1 MFTINQG
8 FDLNSPQ
15 FNFKRDYFASVADL
29 KAAPETSFPD
39 HFITN
44 VAGVLYQLTKSNS
57 VDTTTG
63 KWRKVQLGSDVD
75 LSNYAQK
82 SELNKYNQALKSIS
96 FNNGKGIT
104 GTNIN
109 NTIVNLGSINDA
121 TDSSD
126 GLMSATDKA
135 KLDGIAANA
144 NNYTLPT
151 ATTAALGGI
160 KTNYTTNGKNYK
172 VQVDDSGNAYVNVPW
187 TDTKT
192 DISKCIKVDERKN
205 IWNYY
210 AANVD
215 VLFGG
220 DRDLNGKLFAGVSFR
235 ALFDSNNHGSDVAHF
250 GAAYASDDSTNS
262 EGFLLL
268 STNYSQDKLQ
278 LTSTGITKH
287 GGSANKLFATDGSI
301 FDASTLATT
310 AALNSALANYVKS
323 TTLTTELT
331 KYANLNFNNT
341 FKGVITAQ
349 GFKLPNG
356 NSGNLLAADG
366 SLMNL
371 AKLVRRSYSA
381 TDDTNFSIDWIRQFS
396 GYTTSDSFVNNT
408 TGFGI
413 VRELRGGKSEVLIDS
428 TGAINIA
435 SDNIKIYNK
444 SGIDTT
450 NALTFDGS
458 NFSIKSD
465 NGTSAQYY
473 AADGSI
479 QTLTAIS
486 TEKLNEIFV

>member
-109 NTIVNLGSINDA
+109 NTIVNLGSIDEA

-126 GLMSATDKA
+126 GLMSANDKT

-160 KTNYTTNGKNYK
+160 KTNYTNNGKNYK
-172 VQVDDSGNAYVNVPW
+172 VDVDSNGNAYVNVPW

-192 DISKCIKVDERKN
+192 DISKCVTLTKETQTFDGNKKLNLNNDNSLSIEVFVNKEFSKFEFTKDGFDVN
-205 IWNYY
+205 I
-210 AANVD
+210 ASSTG
-215 VLFGG
+215 L
-220 DRDLNGKLFAGVSFR
+220 RLL
-235 ALFDSNNHGSDVAHF
+235 GSGIA
-250 GAAYASDDSTNS
+250 
-262 EGFLLL
+262 
-268 STNYSQDKLQ
+268 
-278 LTSTGITKH
+278 LTSGGMIA
-287 GGSANKLFATDGSI
+287 GSANKLFATDGSI

-323 TTLTTELT
+323 TTLTATLENYAKVSDLQATNGAIATLT
-331 KYANLNFNNT
+331 NNLNNYVPISLPDGNGET
-341 FKGVITAQ
+341 GTIVINRAR
-349 GFKLPNG
+349 NG
-356 NSGNLLAADG
+356 KARGIFES
-366 SLMNL
+366 S
-371 AKLVRRSYSA
+371 
-381 TDDTNFSIDWIRQFS
+381 
-396 GYTTSDSFVNNT
+396 
-408 TGFGI
+408 TGFGMYSKG
-413 VRELRGGKSEVLIDS
+413 VATLDQ
-428 TGAINIA
+428 T
-435 SDNIKIYNK
+435 D
-444 SGIDTT
+444 
-450 NALTFDGS
+450 DGS
-458 NFSIKSD
+458 GCSAVELNDGAVRIRANAGISIRHDEAETHTQGKIEISATGVVSISSEGGLANEFFAT
-465 NGTSAQYY
+465 NGHRVSV
-473 AADGSI
+473 
-479 QTLTAIS
+479 TAIS

>member
-57 VDTTTG
+57 VDATTG

-109 NTIVNLGSINDA
+109 NTIVNLGSITEA
-121 TDSSD
+121 TGSSD
-126 GLMSATDKA
+126 GLMSANDKA

-160 KTNYTTNGKNYK
+160 KTNYTNNDKNYK
-172 VQVDDSGNAYVNVPW
+172 VDVDANGNAYVNVPW

-192 DISKCIKVDERKN
+192 DISKCITLTKETQT
-205 IWNYY
+205 
-210 AANVD
+210 
-215 VLFGG
+215 
-220 DRDLNGKLFAGVSFR
+220 
-235 ALFDSNNHGSDVAHF
+235 FDSNKILQLNNNTFQIHVSRSNGTSQFAFTEDGFNVNIGSSS
-250 GAAYASDDSTNS
+250 GLR
-262 EGFLLL
+262 LLG
-268 STNYSQDKLQ
+268 SGIA
-278 LTSTGITKH
+278 LTSTGSIA
-287 GGSANKLFATDGSI
+287 GSANQLFATNGSI
-301 FDASTLATT
+301 FDASKLATT

-331 KYANLNFNNT
+331 KYARLNSSPT
-341 FKGVITAQ
+341 FTGAITAT

-356 NSGNLLAADG
+356 QSGRLLASDG
-366 SLMNL
+366 SLMDIANL
-371 AKLVRRSYSA
+371 VKRSYSA
-381 TDDTNFSIDWIRQFS
+381 TDATDFSIDWTRQFD

-408 TGFGI
+408 TGFGLA
-413 VRELRGGKSEVLIDS
+413 RELRGGKSEVLIDS
-428 TGAINIA
+428 TGAININ
-435 SDNIKIYNK
+435 SENIKIYNK
-444 SGIDTT
+444 DGFDST
-450 NALTFDGS
+450 NALIFNGTE
-458 NFSIKSD
+458 FSIKSL

-486 TEKLNEIFV
+486 TEELNKIFV

>member
-82 SELNKYNQALKSIS
+82 SELNKYNQALKNIS

-104 GTNIN
+104 GTNID
-109 NTIVNLGSINDA
+109 NTIVNLGSIDEA

-135 KLDGIAANA
+135 KLDCIAVGANK
-144 NNYTLPT
+144 YVLPT

-160 KTNYTTNGKNYK
+160 KTNYTNNGKNYK
-172 VQVDDSGNAYVNVPW
+172 VDVDSDGNAYVNVPW

-192 DISKCIKVDERKN
+192 DISKCITLTNETQTFNGNKKLNLNNDN
-205 IWNYY
+205 SLSI
-210 AANVD
+210 NVIVNKD
-215 VLFGG
+215 ISQFEFTKDGFNVNVASSTGL
-220 DRDLNGKLFAGVSFR
+220 RLL
-235 ALFDSNNHGSDVAHF
+235 GSGIA
-250 GAAYASDDSTNS
+250 
-262 EGFLLL
+262 
-268 STNYSQDKLQ
+268 
-278 LTSTGITKH
+278 LTSGGGIV
-287 GGSANKLFATDGSI
+287 GSANQLFATNGSI
-301 FDASTLATT
+301 FDASKLATT
-310 AALNSALANYVKS
+310 DALNSALANYVKS
-323 TTLTTELT
+323 TTLTTELA
-331 KYANLNFNNT
+331 KYARLNSSPT
-341 FKGVITAQ
+341 FTGAITAT

-356 NSGNLLAADG
+356 QSGHLLASDG
-366 SLMNL
+366 SIMDISNL
-371 AKLVRRSYSA
+371 VKRSYSA
-381 TDDTNFSIDWIRQFS
+381 TDAVDFSIDWVRQFN

-408 TGFGI
+408 TGFGLI
-413 VRELRGGKSEVLIDS
+413 RELRGSESEILIDS
-428 TGAINIA
+428 TGTININ
-435 SDNIKIYNK
+435 SENIKIYDK
-444 SGIDTT
+444 DGIDPT
-450 NALTFDGS
+450 NALIFNGS
-458 NFSIKSD
+458 EFSIKSL

-486 TEKLNEIFV
+486 TEELNKIFV

>member
-29 KAAPETSFPD
+29 KVAPETSFPD

-57 VDTTTG
+57 VDDTTG

-75 LSNYAQK
+75 LSDYATKNNVIVSSTIESDSDSVSIYFKKGDDSQSNYDIPNA
-82 SELNKYNQALKSIS
+82 SHSSA
-96 FNNGKGIT
+96 GVIT
-104 GTNIN
+104 A
-109 NTIVNLGSINDA
+109 S
-121 TDSSD
+121 
-126 GLMSATDKA
+126 DKA
-135 KLDGIAANA
+135 KLDGIAVGANK
-144 NNYTLPT
+144 YVLPS

-160 KTNYTTNGKNYK
+160 KTNYTNNGKNYK
-172 VQVDDSGNAYVNVPW
+172 VGVDSNGNAYVNVPW

-192 DISKCIKVDERKN
+192 DISKCVTLTNEAQTFDGDKELHLNENNSLGIQVSNTDGTSRFKFTKDGFYINTNSSVGLKLSETGIAILQNNTN
-205 IWNYY
+205 IG
-210 AANVD
+210 AANS
-215 VLFGG
+215 
-220 DRDLNGKLFAGVSFR
+220 LFA
-235 ALFDSNNHGSDVAHF
+235 SNGS
-250 GAAYASDDSTNS
+250 
-262 EGFLLL
+262 L
-268 STNYSQDKLQ
+268 
-278 LTSTGITKH
+278 
-287 GGSANKLFATDGSI
+287 
-301 FDASTLATT
+301 FDASKLATT

-331 KYANLNFNNT
+331 KYAKLDGNNT
-341 FKGVITAQ
+341 FTGVITAK

-371 AKLVRRSYSA
+371 SNLVKRSYSA
-381 TDDTNFSIDWIRQFS
+381 TDATAFSIDWIRQFS

-408 TGFGI
+408 TGFGFT
-413 VRELRGGKSEVLIDS
+413 RELRGAKSEVLIDS
-428 TGAINIA
+428 TGTININ
-435 SDNIKIYNK
+435 SGNIKICDK
-444 SGIDTT
+444 HSVDAT
-450 NALTFDGS
+450 NALTFDG
-458 NFSIKSD
+458 NTFSIKSA

-486 TEKLNEIFV
+486 TEELNKILV

>member
-63 KWRKVQLGSDVD
+63 KWRKVAAGGAVDID

-96 FNNGKGIT
+96 FNNGKDIT

-126 GLMSATDKA
+126 GLMSANDKA
-135 KLDGIAANA
+135 KLDGIAVGANK
-144 NNYTLPT
+144 YVLPT

-192 DISKCIKVDERKN
+192 DISKCVTLTKETQTFDGNKKLHLNNDNSLSIEVFVNKDFSQFEFTKDGFDVN
-205 IWNYY
+205 I
-210 AANVD
+210 ASSTG
-215 VLFGG
+215 L
-220 DRDLNGKLFAGVSFR
+220 RLL
-235 ALFDSNNHGSDVAHF
+235 GSGIA
-250 GAAYASDDSTNS
+250 
-262 EGFLLL
+262 
-268 STNYSQDKLQ
+268 
-278 LTSTGITKH
+278 LTSGGMIA
-287 GGSANKLFATDGSI
+287 GSANKLFATDGSI

-331 KYANLNFNNT
+331 KYAKLDRNNT
-341 FKGVITAQ
+341 FTGVITAQ

-371 AKLVRRSYSA
+371 ANLVKRSYSA
-381 TDDTNFSIDWIRQFS
+381 TDATDFSIDWIRQFS

-408 TGFGI
+408 TGFGL

-444 SGIDTT
+444 SGINTT
-450 NALTFDGS
+450 NALTFDGT

>member
-1 MFTINQG
+1 MSFIINQN
-8 FDLNSPQ
+8 FDLKSAQ
-15 FNFKRDYFASVADL
+15 WNFERDYFKDLASL
-29 KAAPETSFPD
+29 KAAPETNFPD

-57 VDTTTG
+57 VDATTG
-63 KWRKVQLGSDVD
+63 KWRKVKLGSDVD
-75 LSNYAQK
+75 LSNYATK
-82 SELNKYNQALKSIS
+82 NEAIVSSTIESDNNSVSIYFS
-96 FNNGKGIT
+96 KGDDSQ
-104 GTNIN
+104 IN
-109 NTIVNLGSINDA
+109 YDIPNASH
-121 TDSSD
+121 SSA
-126 GLMSATDKA
+126 GVMTANDKA
-135 KLDGIAANA
+135 KLDGIAVGANK
-144 NNYTLPT
+144 YVLPT

-160 KTNYTTNGKNYK
+160 KTNYTNNGKNYK
-172 VQVDDSGNAYVNVPW
+172 VDVDSNGNAYVNVPW

-192 DISKCIKVDERKN
+192 DISKCVTLTEETQT
-205 IWNYY
+205 
-210 AANVD
+210 
-215 VLFGG
+215 
-220 DRDLNGKLFAGVSFR
+220 
-235 ALFDSNNHGSDVAHF
+235 FDSNKELIFNDGYGLHINVSRTNGTSQFAFTKDGFEVNI
-250 GAAYASDDSTNS
+250 ASSN
-262 EGFLLL
+262 GLRFLG
-268 STNYSQDKLQ
+268 TGIA
-278 LTSTGITKH
+278 LTSTGSIA
-287 GGSANKLFATDGSI
+287 GSANHLFATNGSI

-331 KYANLNFNNT
+331 KYAKLDRSNT
-341 FKGVITAQ
+341 FTGVITAQ

-371 AKLVRRSYSA
+371 ANLVKRSYSA
-381 TDDTNFSIDWIRQFS
+381 TDATDFSIDWIRQFS

-435 SDNIKIYNK
+435 SGNIKIYNK
-444 SGIDTT
+444 SGIDPT

-479 QTLTAIS
+479 QTL
-486 TEKLNEIFV
+486 EKLSDTEIDSIFA

>member
-15 FNFKRDYFASVADL
+15 FNFKRDYFANVADL

-57 VDTTTG
+57 VDATTG

-82 SELNKYNQALKSIS
+82 SELNKYNQALKGIS
-96 FNNGKGIT
+96 FNNGKGII
-104 GTNIN
+104 GTSIN
-109 NTIVNLGSINDA
+109 NTIVNLGSIDEA

-126 GLMSATDKA
+126 GLMSANDKA

-160 KTNYTTNGKNYK
+160 KTNYTNNGKNYK
-172 VQVDDSGNAYVNVPW
+172 VDVDSNGNAYVNVPW

-192 DISKCIKVDERKN
+192 DISKCITLTNETQTFDGNKRLYLNNDNSLNIEVFVNKDISQFEFTKN
-205 IWNYY
+205 GF
-210 AANVD
+210 NVNIASSTG
-215 VLFGG
+215 L
-220 DRDLNGKLFAGVSFR
+220 RLL
-235 ALFDSNNHGSDVAHF
+235 GSGIA
-250 GAAYASDDSTNS
+250 
-262 EGFLLL
+262 
-268 STNYSQDKLQ
+268 
-278 LTSTGITKH
+278 LTSDGSIA
-287 GGSANKLFATDGSI
+287 GSANQLFATNGSI
-301 FDASTLATT
+301 FDASKLATT
-310 AALNSALANYVKS
+310 AALNSALVNYVKS
-323 TTLTTELT
+323 TTLTTELA
-331 KYANLNFNNT
+331 KYAKLDSSPRFT
-341 FKGVITAQ
+341 GTITAT

-356 NSGNLLAADG
+356 HRGNLLAADG

-371 AKLVRRSYSA
+371 ANLVRTSYSA
-381 TDDTNFSIDWIRQFS
+381 TDDTAFSIDWTRQFD

-408 TGFGI
+408 TGFGL
-413 VRELRGGKSEVLIDS
+413 VREIRGGKHEVLIDS
-428 TGAINIA
+428 TGAINI
-435 SDNIKIYNK
+435 SSNNIKIYDK
-444 SGIDTT
+444 SSANQT
-450 NALTFDGS
+450 NALIFNGDE
-458 NFSIKSD
+458 FSIKST

>member
-29 KAAPETSFPD
+29 KAAPETNFPD

-57 VDTTTG
+57 VDATTG

-75 LSNYAQK
+75 LSDYVTKENAV
-82 SELNKYNQALKSIS
+82 
-96 FNNGKGIT
+96 
-104 GTNIN
+104 TNVR
-109 NTIVNLGSINDA
+109 TVR
-121 TDSSD
+121 TSD
-126 GLMSATDKA
+126 GKTQIVYEVNGEECSADLLEAAFGSNGVMSAADKA
-135 KLDGIAANA
+135 KLDGIAVGANK
-144 NNYTLPT
+144 YVLPT

-160 KTNYTTNGKNYK
+160 KTNYTNNGKNYK
-172 VQVDDSGNAYVNVPW
+172 VDVDTNGNAYVNVPW

-192 DISKCIKVDERKN
+192 DISKCVTLTNEAQTFDGDKELHLNENNSLGIQVSNTGGTSRFKFTKN
-205 IWNYY
+205 GFYIN
-210 AANVD
+210 
-215 VLFGG
+215 
-220 DRDLNGKLFAGVSFR
+220 LNSEIGLKLSGTGIAMMLNNTNSG
-235 ALFDSNNHGSDVAHF
+235 SNNKF
-250 GAAYASDDSTNS
+250 
-262 EGFLLL
+262 
-268 STNYSQDKLQ
+268 
-278 LTSTGITKH
+278 
-287 GGSANKLFATDGSI
+287 FATDGSI

-331 KYANLNFNNT
+331 KYAKLDRSNT
-341 FKGVITAQ
+341 FTGVITAQ

-366 SLMNL
+366 SLMNISN
-371 AKLVRRSYSA
+371 LVRRSYSA
-381 TDDTNFSIDWIRQFS
+381 TDAVDFSIDWIRQFDE
-396 GYTTSDSFVNNT
+396 YTTSDSFVNNT
-408 TGFGI
+408 TGFGF
-413 VRELRGGKSEVLIDS
+413 VRKVRGGKHEILIDR
-428 TGAINIA
+428 TGAINIG
-435 SDNIKIYNK
+435 SNNIKIYDE
-444 SGIDTT
+444 SGVDPT
-450 NALTFDGS
+450 NALTFNG
-458 NFSIKSD
+458 NKFSIKSA

>member
-1 MFTINQG
+1 MSFIINQN
-8 FDLNSPQ
+8 FDLKSAQ
-15 FNFKRDYFASVADL
+15 WNFERDYFKDVASL
-29 KAAPETSFPD
+29 KAAPETNFPD

-63 KWRKVQLGSDVD
+63 KWRKVKLGSDVD
-75 LSNYAQK
+75 LSNYATK
-82 SELNKYNQALKSIS
+82 NEAIVSSTIESDNNSVSIY
-96 FNNGKGIT
+96 FAKGDDSQ
-104 GTNIN
+104 IN
-109 NTIVNLGSINDA
+109 YDIPNASH
-121 TDSSD
+121 SSA
-126 GLMSATDKA
+126 GVMTANDKA

-144 NNYTLPT
+144 NKYTLPT
-151 ATTAALGGI
+151 ATNAALGGI
-160 KTNYTTNGKNYK
+160 KTAYINNGKNYK
-172 VQVDDSGNAYVNVPW
+172 VAVDSNGNAYVNVPW

-192 DISKCIKVDERKN
+192 DISKCVTLTEEIQTFN
-205 IWNYY
+205 
-210 AANVD
+210 ANKQLALYTDNSLSIVA
-215 VLFGG
+215 LGSNRSSQFKF
-220 DRDLNGKLFAGVSFR
+220 NG
-235 ALFDSNNHGSDVAHF
+235 
-250 GAAYASDDSTNS
+250 
-262 EGFLLL
+262 EGFDVTTGSKVLRL
-268 STNYSQDKLQ
+268 SGKGIASISATTGTTNGSSSQ
-278 LTSTGITKH
+278 
-287 GGSANKLFATDGSI
+287 LFATDGSI

-323 TTLTTELT
+323 TTLTTELS
-331 KYANLNFNNT
+331 KYAKLDGSTAFT
-341 FKGVITAQ
+341 GIITAK

-371 AKLVRRSYSA
+371 ANLVKRSYSA
-381 TDDTNFSIDWIRQFS
+381 TDATDFSIDWIRQFS

-444 SGIDTT
+444 SDIDPT

-479 QTLTAIS
+479 QTL
-486 TEKLNEIFV
+486 EKLSDTEIDSIFA

>member
-109 NTIVNLGSINDA
+109 NTIVNLGRIDEA

-126 GLMSATDKA
+126 GLMSANDKT

-160 KTNYTTNGKNYK
+160 KTNYTNNGKNYK
-172 VQVDDSGNAYVNVPW
+172 VDVDSNGNAYVNVPW

-192 DISKCIKVDERKN
+192 DISKCVTLTKETQTFDGNKKLNLNNDNSLSIEVFVNKEFSKFEFTKDGFDVN
-205 IWNYY
+205 I
-210 AANVD
+210 ASSTG
-215 VLFGG
+215 L
-220 DRDLNGKLFAGVSFR
+220 RLL
-235 ALFDSNNHGSDVAHF
+235 GSGIA
-250 GAAYASDDSTNS
+250 
-262 EGFLLL
+262 
-268 STNYSQDKLQ
+268 
-278 LTSTGITKH
+278 LTSGGMIA
-287 GGSANKLFATDGSI
+287 GSANKLFATDGSI

-323 TTLTTELT
+323 TTLTATLENYAKVSDLQATNGAIATLT
-331 KYANLNFNNT
+331 NNLNNYVPISLPDGNGET
-341 FKGVITAQ
+341 STIVINRAR
-349 GFKLPNG
+349 NG
-356 NSGNLLAADG
+356 KARGIFES
-366 SLMNL
+366 S
-371 AKLVRRSYSA
+371 
-381 TDDTNFSIDWIRQFS
+381 
-396 GYTTSDSFVNNT
+396 
-408 TGFGI
+408 TGFGMYSKG
-413 VRELRGGKSEVLIDS
+413 VATLDKTD
-428 TGAINIA
+428 
-435 SDNIKIYNK
+435 
-444 SGIDTT
+444 
-450 NALTFDGS
+450 DGS
-458 NFSIKSD
+458 GCSAVELNDGAVRIRANAGISIRHDEAETHTQGKIEISATGVVSISSEGGLANEFFAT
-465 NGTSAQYY
+465 NGHRVSV
-473 AADGSI
+473 
-479 QTLTAIS
+479 TAIS

>member
-29 KAAPETSFPD
+29 KVAPETSFPD

-57 VDTTTG
+57 VDDTTG

-75 LSNYAQK
+75 LSDYATK
-82 SELNKYNQALKSIS
+82 
-96 FNNGKGIT
+96 NNV
-104 GTNIN
+104 
-109 NTIVNLGSINDA
+109 IVNSTIESDSNSVSIYFKKGD
-121 TDSSD
+121 DSQSNYD
-126 GLMSATDKA
+126 IPNASHSSAGVITASDKA
-135 KLDGIAANA
+135 KLDGIAVGANK
-144 NNYTLPT
+144 YVLPT

-192 DISKCIKVDERKN
+192 DISKCITLTKETQT
-205 IWNYY
+205 
-210 AANVD
+210 
-215 VLFGG
+215 
-220 DRDLNGKLFAGVSFR
+220 
-235 ALFDSNNHGSDVAHF
+235 FDSNKSLHLNNGNNFQIEVSGNNGSSQFAF
-250 GAAYASDDSTNS
+250 NN
-262 EGFLLL
+262 EGFEVNIASSSGLRLLG
-268 STNYSQDKLQ
+268 SGIA
-278 LTSTGITKH
+278 LTSTGSIA
-287 GGSANKLFATDGSI
+287 GSANHLFATNGSI

-331 KYANLNFNNT
+331 KYAKLNSNNT
-341 FKGVITAQ
+341 FTGVITAQ

-371 AKLVRRSYSA
+371 ANLVKRSYSA
-381 TDDTNFSIDWIRQFS
+381 TDATDFSIDWIRQFS

-413 VRELRGGKSEVLIDS
+413 VREFRGGKSEVLIDS

-444 SGIDTT
+444 SGIDPT

-486 TEKLNEIFV
+486 TEELNKIFV

>member
-1 MFTINQG
+1 MSFIINQN
-8 FDLNSPQ
+8 FDLKSAQ
-15 FNFKRDYFASVADL
+15 WNFERDYFKDVASL
-29 KAAPETSFPD
+29 KAAPETNFPD

-44 VAGVLYQLTKSNS
+44 VAGVLYQLTKTNS
-57 VDTTTG
+57 VDATTG

-75 LSNYAQK
+75 LSSYATK
-82 SELNKYNQALKSIS
+82 NHAIDVA
-96 FNNGKGIT
+96 
-104 GTNIN
+104 NIASDK
-109 NTIVNLGSINDA
+109 NTISINFTKADA
-121 TDSSD
+121 SKTNVDIP
-126 GLMSATDKA
+126 SASHTSAGVMTSNDKV

-151 ATTAALGGI
+151 ATTTALGGI
-160 KTNYTTNGKNYK
+160 KTNYTNNGKNYK
-172 VQVDDSGNAYVNVPW
+172 VDVDSNGNAYVNVPW

-192 DISKCIKVDERKN
+192 DISKCVTLTRE
-205 IWNYY
+205 
-210 AANVD
+210 VQ
-215 VLFGG
+215 V
-220 DRDLNGKLFAGVSFR
+220 
-235 ALFDSNNHGSDVAHF
+235 FDSNKVLSINKGNSLQIEALN
-250 GAAYASDDSTNS
+250 TNS
-262 EGFLLL
+262 TSRFIFDKDGFNVNIGSSSGLRLLG
-268 STNYSQDKLQ
+268 SGIA
-278 LTSTGITKH
+278 LTSTGNIA
-287 GGSANKLFATDGSI
+287 GSANHLFATNGSI

-331 KYANLNFNNT
+331 KYAKLDRSNT
-341 FKGVITAQ
+341 FTGVITAQ

-371 AKLVRRSYSA
+371 ANLVKRSYSA
-381 TDDTNFSIDWIRQFS
+381 TDATDFSIDWIRQFS

-408 TGFGI
+408 TGFGL
-413 VRELRGGKSEVLIDS
+413 VREIRGSKHEVLIDS

-444 SGIDTT
+444 SGIDPT

-479 QTLTAIS
+479 QTL
-486 TEKLNEIFV
+486 EKLSDTEIDSVFA